1 MVEVLKYVAEQL
13 ESASIPYAYGE
24 WMDTVTYPYF
34 VGNYDESEWRYED
47 NFSGGTFTIDGWSR
61 GSSAK
66 MQLKSAA
73 DRIKELFA
81 DNIACIESDWEWDP
95 FYFPYG
101 KVEDTASA
109 YFIRY
114 GGTQSIPSGEE
125 GLYRI
130 QITLFVNEWKGE

>member
-1 MVEVLKYVAEQL
+1 MVDLLTYISERME
-13 ESASIPYAYGE
+13 EINIPYSYGV
-24 WMDTVTYPYF
+24 WQDTVTYPYF
-34 VGNYDESEWRYED
+34 VGNYDETEYRYED
-47 NFSGGTFTIDGWSR
+47 NYSGGTFTLNGWAR
-61 GSSAK
+61 GSSAM

-73 DRIKELFA
+73 DRIKDAFQ
-81 DNIACIESDWEWDP
+81 NKIECVEDSWKWDP